1 MIMQPVQGV
10 PHAGVA
16 FCELRR
22 GVGVGELTTSCSV
35 VKSKQFLKRCLMEIR
50 TYERQKL
57 YKEVWAEPMTTVAK
71 RYGISDV
78 ALRKQCKKLEMPLPG
93 NDHWAKVKAGQKIK
107 IPLLPKSKGPDE
119 IVTQSSVRESS
130 SSPALKRSDI
140 LLFLT
145 ENQRQVVKEYCSLVA
160 VPAELTHPHGLI
172 KDTIQYLRS
181 RKESTKPPVN
191 RVLNLGVSDEQKERV
206 YRIYST
212 LFIALENLGYSI
224 EIKYPKAQYYRNYE
238 PRVFDNVTYICM
250 GQDGVSISIKEKQQ
264 RVEHQPTKEELEK
277 EKRYSY
283 AQIPRYDLL
292 KTGKL
297 HFDID
302 EHHSKRKHWHD
313 SDTRKIEDQI
323 GGIII
328 WVMDAIYVV
337 KTSRE
342 QHEAEEIVR
351 AEVEQRL
358 RHLQEL
364 RKTEL
369 EQVELLEQAAS
380 AWKKAQKIREFA
392 NSAESKISEIK
403 NEEKRVKII
412 NWLKW
417 VRDKADWLDPL
428 TEKEDDRLGI
438 SQHIFDS
445 IDYED

>member
-1 MIMQPVQGV
+1 
-10 PHAGVA
+10 
-16 FCELRR
+16 
-22 GVGVGELTTSCSV
+22 
-35 VKSKQFLKRCLMEIR
+35 MEIR
-50 TYERQKL
+50 TYEREKL

-93 NDHWAKVKAGQKIK
+93 NGHWAKVKAGQKIK
-107 IPLLPKSKGPDE
+107 IPPLLKSKGPDK

-130 SSPALKRSDI
+130 GSTALKRSEM

-191 RVLNLGVSDEQKERV
+191 RVVYFSVSDEQKERV

-212 LFIALENLGYSI
+212 LFMALENFGYSI
-224 EIKYPKAQYYRNYE
+224 EIRYPKAKYYLNYE

-250 GQDGVSISIKEKQQ
+250 GQDGVSISIKEKKQ

-283 AQIPRYDLL
+283 GQIPRYDLL

-297 HFDID
+297 HIDIN
-302 EHHSKRKHWHD
+302 EHYFNRKHWHD
-313 SDTRKIEDQI
+313 SDIRKIEDQI
-323 GGIII
+323 GNIII

-342 QHEAEEIVR
+342 QHEAEEILR
-351 AEVEQRL
+351 TEAEQRL

-364 RKTEL
+364 RKAEL
-369 EQVELLEQAAS
+369 EQVGMLERAAVD
-380 AWKKAQKIREFA
+380 WGKAQKIREFA
-392 NSAESKISEIK
+392 NSAESKISEIENK
-403 NEEKRVKII
+403 EKRMKIT

-417 VRDKADWLDPL
+417 ARAKADWLDPL
-428 TEKEDDRLGI
+428 IEEEDDLLGK
-438 SQHIFDS
+438 SQHIFDL
-445 IDYED
+445 IEYED